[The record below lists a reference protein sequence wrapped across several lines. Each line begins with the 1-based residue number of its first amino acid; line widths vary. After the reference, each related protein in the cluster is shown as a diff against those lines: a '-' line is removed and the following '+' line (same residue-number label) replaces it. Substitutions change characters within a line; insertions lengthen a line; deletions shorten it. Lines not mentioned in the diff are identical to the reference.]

1 MLEPRQKGDP
11 AFILEFKV
19 RDREEASLED
29 TAGEALA
36 QIERMQYAAALE
48 QTGILTEKIRKYGFA
63 FEGKNGFNTIKRG
76 SSVRSPA
83 GKVKRRI
90 KLCCV

>member
-29 TAGEALA
+29 TAGEAQA

-48 QTGILTEKIRKYGFA
+48 QKGILTEKIRKYGFA
-63 FEGKNGFNTIKRG
+63 FEGKTVLIR
-76 SSVRSPA
+76 
-83 GKVKRRI
+83 
-90 KLCCV
+90 